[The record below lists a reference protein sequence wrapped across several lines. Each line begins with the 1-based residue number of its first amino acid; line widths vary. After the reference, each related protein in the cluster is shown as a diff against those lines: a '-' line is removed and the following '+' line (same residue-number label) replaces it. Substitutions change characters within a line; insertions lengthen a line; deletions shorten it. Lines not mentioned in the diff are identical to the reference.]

1 MILLKQPVV
10 DLLQR
15 FKDAFWNCL
24 KKFYTLRNQD
34 NTNQENSVTIESGTQ
49 VVQTDLEHGQVNTAA
64 LGAALAEIDLNDE
77 TSAVGSA
84 STCST
89 INEGGNQDMDKET
102 SDSKY
107 QQANK
112 ISEEI
117 CNALRNII
125 QQPTNQTVSQ
135 VEVNNIPNAQLT
147 SAAVIANHVALNP
160 TNQEQS
166 SSSGQTSGATLE
178 HALELDP
185 NPEHHAEVQH
195 HVKASCAIS

>member
-49 VVQTDLEHGQVNTAA
+49 VVQTDLEHGRINTAV
-64 LGAALAEIDLNDE
+64 GAVLEEIDLNDE
-77 TSAVGSA
+77 TSAVGRA
-84 STCST
+84 STGSA

-107 QQANK
+107 QKANK

-117 CNALRNII
+117 CNALRTII

-135 VEVNNIPNAQLT
+135 VAVNNIPNAQLT
-147 SAAVIANHVALNP
+147 DDAVIANHVALNP

-195 HVKASCAIS
+195 YAKTSCAIS